1 MAIKKSEIKD
11 LVLVH
16 KWQAYLEHAI
26 QQEQERISQNL
37 TKRIKELAERYAT
50 TLSSLDT
57 AANDAAE
64 KVKSHLE
71 KMGWIW

>member
-1 MAIKKSEIKD
+1 MSESEIKE
-11 LVLVH
+11 LVLIH
-16 KWQAYLEHAI
+16 KWQAYLENAL

-37 TKRIKELAERYAT
+37 TQRIKELAERYET
-50 TLSSLDT
+50 TLSSLET
-57 AANDAAE
+57 AVNDAAS